1 MSVTATVD
9 DAIQQPASR
18 TVRPWSGIQYF
29 LSLLPGLWVA
39 LFYGFAAKTA
49 LRIGHWPRPGEFT
62 GVRQDPLHWPIMELL
77 WPGLGIAAML
87 SVPLWLGMMIWRW
100 GRFSA
105 PQKRVF
111 VALYALGWVSVGVL
125 FLIDP
130 GGTYSWWFD

>member
-1 MSVTATVD
+1 
-9 DAIQQPASR
+9 
-18 TVRPWSGIQYF
+18 
-29 LSLLPGLWVA
+29 
-39 LFYGFAAKTA
+39 
-49 LRIGHWPRPGEFT
+49 
-62 GVRQDPLHWPIMELL
+62 
-77 WPGLGIAAML
+77 ML